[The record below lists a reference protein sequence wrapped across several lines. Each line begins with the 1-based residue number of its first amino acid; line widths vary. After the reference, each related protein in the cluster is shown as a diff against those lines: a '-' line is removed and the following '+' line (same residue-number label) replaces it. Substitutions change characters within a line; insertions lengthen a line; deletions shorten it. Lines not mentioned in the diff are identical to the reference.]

1 MNPKLK
7 FEHEIGQVVLK
18 TIEMLKTLNKYF
30 TRTY

>member
-18 TIEMLKTLNKYF
+18 KIEMLKTKNNQLA
-30 TRTY
+30 TE